1 MNGADGETLGVPL
14 CLPRFSVPIAGNE
27 ETPVTPLRRPTRH
40 CSSPSS
46 NSSSGTTLVMARR
59 FRIKFKTVLSMIAS
73 KTTLNLKYVKSCF
86 KALRVI
92 AREEVRTTGKFIIPG
107 LVTLTVKEKP
117 AQRCRH
123 PDWGIDTP
131 TKKVI
136 KVAPKKYLKD
146 SVAVVPWHQTEE
158 WLDDGSTEEWLD
170 LAAR

>member
-14 CLPRFSVPIAGNE
+14 CLPWFSVPIAGNE
-27 ETPVTPLRRPTRH
+27 ETPVTPPRRPTRH

-46 NSSSGTTLVMARR
+46 NSSSGETLVMARR

-158 WLDDGSTEEWLD
+158 WLDKHCGGQMI
-170 LAAR
+170 

>member
-1 MNGADGETLGVPL
+1 
-14 CLPRFSVPIAGNE
+14 
-27 ETPVTPLRRPTRH
+27 
-40 CSSPSS
+40 
-46 NSSSGTTLVMARR
+46 MARR
-59 FRIKFKTVLSMIAS
+59 FRTIKWKTVLSLIAS
-73 KTTLNLKYVKSCF
+73 ETTLNFKYVKSCF

-107 LVTLTVKEKP
+107 LVTLTVKERP

-146 SVAVVPWHQTEE
+146 QTEE
-158 WLDDGSTEEWLD
+158 WLDALTEEGF
-170 LAAR
+170 

>member
-14 CLPRFSVPIAGNE
+14 GVPWFSVPIAGNE
-27 ETPVTPLRRPTRH
+27 ETPVTPPRRPTRH

-46 NSSSGTTLVMARR
+46 NSSSGETLVMARR

-73 KTTLNLKYVKSCF
+73 KTTLNLKDVKSCF

-158 WLDDGSTEEWLD
+158 WLDDLTGEEWLD

>member
-14 CLPRFSVPIAGNE
+14 CLPWFSVPIAGNE

-59 FRIKFKTVLSMIAS
+59 FRIKWKTVLSMIAS
-73 KTTLNLKYVKSCF
+73 KTTLNLKYVKSGF

-136 KVAPKKYLKD
+136 KVAPKNYLKD
-146 SVAVVPWHQTEE
+146 QTVE
-158 WLDDGSTEEWLD
+158 WLDDLTEEEWLD

>member
-1 MNGADGETLGVPL
+1 VRPRVLPPDHRGDARDAAASPGASLL
-14 CLPRFSVPIAGNE
+14 IAVIQLIFWHDAGD
-27 ETPVTPLRRPTRH
+27 
-40 CSSPSS
+40 
-46 NSSSGTTLVMARR
+46 GTTLQDQMETA
-59 FRIKFKTVLSMIAS
+59 LSMIAS
-73 KTTLNLKYVKSCF
+73 KTTLNLKDVKSCF

-92 AREEVRTTGKFIIPG
+92 AREEVRTTSKFIIPG

-146 SVAVVPWHQTEE
+146 SVAAVPWHQTEE
-158 WLDDGSTEEWLD
+158 WLDEHCGGQMI
-170 LAAR
+170 

>member
-14 CLPRFSVPIAGNE
+14 GVPWFSVPIAGNE

-59 FRIKFKTVLSMIAS
+59 FRIKWKTVLSMIAF
-73 KTTLNLKYVKSCF
+73 KTTLDLKYVKSCF

-92 AREEVRTTGKFIIPG
+92 AREEVRYTGKFIVPS
-107 LVTLTVKEKP
+107 LVTLTVWEKP
-117 AQRCRH
+117 APRCRH

-131 TKKVI
+131 TKNVI
-136 KVAPKKYLKD
+136 KVAPKSSLK
-146 SVAVVPWHQTEE
+146 VAIASTCADRADEE
-158 WLDDGSTEEWLD
+158 EHAVAS
-170 LAAR
+170 